1 MKNSKTL
8 FRDFI
13 AALTVREREEEKET
27 IASLVFENVL
37 GLTRTR
43 ILAGEEI
50 TLTPGQ
56 TERLREVTGRINR
69 HEPLQYILGEAGFY
83 GRVFRVTDRVL
94 IPRPETE
101 MLIEVVKE
109 YVAANPGQKPKCL
122 DIGTGSGCIP
132 VTLKLEIPQM
142 EVYASD
148 VSPEALDVARKNAAL
163 HKAEVSFMQHDI
175 LKASLPFGRFNAII
189 SNPPYIT
196 EKEMGEMSPNVLDH
210 EPHLA
215 LFVPDD
221 DPLLFYKPIV
231 SQSKNA
237 LVRGGLLAAEI
248 NENFGGEVK
257 NLFEANGFAAVE
269 IVKDL
274 FSKERIVKGIKA

>member
-37 GLTRTR
+37 GLTRAR
-43 ILAGEEI
+43 ILAGEDI
-50 TLTPGQ
+50 MLTSGQ
-56 TERLREVTGRINR
+56 TERLGEVAERINR
-69 HEPLQYILGEAGFY
+69 HEPIQYILGEAGFY
-83 GRVFRVTDRVL
+83 GRIFRVTNHAL

-101 MLIEVVKE
+101 MLIDVVKG
-109 YVAANPGQKPKCL
+109 YVKSNPGQKPKCL

-132 VTLKLEIPQM
+132 VTLKLEIPSM

-163 HKAEVSFMQHDI
+163 HKAEVHFMQHDI
-175 LKASLPFGRFNAII
+175 LKASLPFARFHII
-189 SNPPYIT
+189 VSNPPYIT
-196 EKEMGEMSPNVLDH
+196 EKEMAEMSPNVLDH

-231 SQSKNA
+231 AQSKNA
-237 LVRGGLLAAEI
+237 LVSGGLLAAEI

-257 NLFEANGFAAVE
+257 NLFEANGFLEVE